1 MELVVNIWKGKL
13 PLWKVFWLYGLGG
26 AVLFGFVDQ
35 VLGSGMKQGA
45 VSPLVAL
52 PVVAVMVSYFT
63 IVFVGVWRSATNYAG
78 KLVWAVLA
86 KFVAVIKLMQVAGVV
101 GTLMGLNK

>member
-1 MELVVNIWKGKL
+1 MELVVDIWKGNL

-35 VLGSGMKQGA
+35 ILGSGMKQGA
-45 VSPLVAL
+45 ASHLVAL

-63 IVFVGVWRSATNYAG
+63 IVFVGVWRSATSYAG
-78 KLVWAVLA
+78 KPVWAVLA
-86 KFVAVIKLMQVAGVV
+86 KFVAVIKLMQVVGVV
-101 GTLMGLNK
+101 GTLMELNK

>member
-1 MELVVNIWKGKL
+1 MELVADVWHGRL

-35 VLGSGMKQGA
+35 ALGSGMKQGA
-45 VSPLVAL
+45 VSHLMAL
-52 PVVAVMVSYFT
+52 SVVAVMVTYFV

-86 KFVAVIKLMQVAGVV
+86 KFVAVIKLMQVVGVV
-101 GTLMGLNK
+101 GTLMWLNR